1 MLAIDTNIVVRIL
14 TGDDVQQARRAR
26 AVVEANAVFVATT
39 VLLEAAWVL
48 RSARG
53 YASEQALSALKAFVG
68 LPGVVLQEPE
78 RVALAMRWAES
89 GMSFPDAIHLAA
101 AGDCEVFVTFDDRMA
116 KSAAKAGAIPVRRP
130 RVGRPAL
137 TVRR

>member
-1 MLAIDTNIVVRIL
+1 MLAIDTNIVVRLL
-14 TGDDVQQARRAR
+14 TGDDVRQARRAR
-26 AVVEANAVFVATT
+26 AVVEGNVVFVATT

-53 YASEQALSALKAFVG
+53 YASSEVLSALKAFVG

-78 RVALAMRWAES
+78 RVAVAVRWAEG

-101 AGDCEVFVTFDDRMA
+101 ASDCEAFVSFDDKMA
-116 KSAAKAGAIPVRRP
+116 KSAAKAGAI
-130 RVGRPAL
+130 
-137 TVRR
+137 TVRQP